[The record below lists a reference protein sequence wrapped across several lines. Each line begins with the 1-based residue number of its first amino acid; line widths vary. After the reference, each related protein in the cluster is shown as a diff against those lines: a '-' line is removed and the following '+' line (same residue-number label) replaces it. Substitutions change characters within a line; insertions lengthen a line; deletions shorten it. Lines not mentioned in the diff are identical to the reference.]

1 MSELDK
7 SHPLRRRYYRR
18 VRNAMVLAV
27 AAHAGLFLVGPR
39 YRPDPPIMKADPIH
53 LLPAGVSLQSVGSEP
68 AAAATSAGAVATPP
82 ALVAAPER
90 EIRPEQ
96 LLDPESAGEPSMGEG
111 GASGGSSERNA
122 PPVYYGYDTPPR
134 ALKTL
139 EPEYPEVAK
148 NAGLEGTVVINLN
161 LDERGR
167 ILRAWVASSNASDI
181 LVSAALDA
189 AYQFEF
195 TPGLLRGSPIRST
208 VAIPIRFSLKKTT
221 YQLGG

>member
-18 VRNAMVLAV
+18 VRNAVVLAV
-27 AAHAGLFLVGPR
+27 AAHAGLFLLGPR
-39 YRPDPPIMKADPIH
+39 YRPNPPIMKADPIH
-53 LLPAGVSLQSVGSEP
+53 LLPAGLSLQTAGSAPAASERPASDVTALPALLAAPEQEVRSEQILEP
-68 AAAATSAGAVATPP
+68 DPAAEPWGDEAAAT
-82 ALVAAPER
+82 
-90 EIRPEQ
+90 
-96 LLDPESAGEPSMGEG
+96 
-111 GASGGSSERNA
+111 GGSSERNA

-139 EPEYPEVAK
+139 EPEYPNVAK
-148 NAGLEGTVVINLN
+148 NAGLEGTVVININ
-161 LDERGR
+161 LDERGH
-167 ILRAWVASSNASDI
+167 ILRAWVASSDAPEI

-195 TPGLLRGSPIRST
+195 APGKFRGVPIRST

-221 YQLGG
+221 